1 MATKFEITWNA
12 PEFEYREKDVSW
24 YWISI
29 IIAALIIA
37 FAVWFKNFLFGFFMV
52 VAEILLIVWG
62 NRAPREMSFAV
73 SDDGVSVGSSKFY
86 TFKEFESWSAD
97 ALDDEWH
104 EVFFNFRSRVKPALK
119 LLVPTEE
126 LTELRANL
134 KTILKEV
141 EHQASLLDSIEK
153 FLRF

>member
-1 MATKFEITWNA
+1 MPKFEIAWDA

-29 IIAALIIA
+29 IIAAAIIA
-37 FAVWFKNFLFGFFMV
+37 FAVWFRNFLFGFFMV

-62 NRAPREMSFAV
+62 NRMPRRVDFFVNDTGISLDE
-73 SDDGVSVGSSKFY
+73 SKFY
-86 TFKEFESWSAD
+86 GFKEFESWSAET
-97 ALDDEWH
+97 LDDAWS

-119 LLVPTEE
+119 VLVPAEKIA
-126 LTELRANL
+126 ELRANL